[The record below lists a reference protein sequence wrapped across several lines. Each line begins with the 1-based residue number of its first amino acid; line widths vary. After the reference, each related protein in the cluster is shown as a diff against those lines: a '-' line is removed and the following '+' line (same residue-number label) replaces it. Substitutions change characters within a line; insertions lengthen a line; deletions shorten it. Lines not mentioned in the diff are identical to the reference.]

1 MNILFIC
8 KYNRFRSKIAEILF
22 KQYNKNKEL
31 KVRSA
36 GIIQGSFPLDKYEV
50 AEAKKKGIIL
60 KGKPIGISS
69 KLLKWQDVIV
79 ICADDVPS
87 SIFSDNE
94 QYGKKI
100 IVWKIK
106 DNKTDKER
114 EISNI
119 ISMIDK
125 KVSEF
130 VGKLR

>member
-106 DNKTDKER
+106 DNKTDKEG
-114 EISNI
+114 EIRNI